1 MALGRGLGEILSEVE
16 EAYEKD
22 LNEMDSFELEEKG
35 ARVEELNVDTI
46 SPNPFQPRK
55 HFDAQALEELSQS
68 ISAHGLLQPIVV
80 IEKEEGYLLI
90 AGERRLRAHKLA
102 KLETIKAIIADVDI
116 DEVRLRELALL
127 ENIQRE
133 NLNAIEL
140 AQSYSE
146 LIKVHNITHDELSNI
161 VHKSRSQI
169 TNTMRLLTLSSYV
182 QEQVASEK
190 ISQGH
195 AKVLVGL
202 DEKKQKIIIDSV
214 IGQKLSVRD
223 AEKMVKTHKETTA
236 EPIHVPVSTPKVIV
250 EDLLSKYAETI
261 KNTLPFQYQIKK
273 KSLEIYFENE
283 KDIENF
289 LELITAQ
296 KEKKPSTIFGRILN

>member
-22 LNEMDSFELEEKG
+22 LSGINSFELEAQG
-35 ARVEELNVDTI
+35 ARVEELLVDSITA
-46 SPNPFQPRK
+46 NPFQPRK
-55 HFDAQALEELSQS
+55 HFDEQALKELSQS
-68 ISAHGLLQPIVV
+68 ILEHGLLQPIVV
-80 IEKEEGYLLI
+80 IEKEDGYLLI

-102 KLETIKAIIADVDI
+102 KLTNIKAIIADVEI
-116 DEVRLRELALL
+116 DEVRLRELALI

-140 AQSYSE
+140 ANSYAE
-146 LIKVHNITHDELSNI
+146 LIEVHNITHDDLSTI

-169 TNTMRLLTLSSYV
+169 TNTMRLLSLSTYAQGQLV
-182 QEQVASEK
+182 EGK

-202 DEKKQKIIIDSV
+202 DEKKQKIVIDSV

-223 AEKMVKTHKETTA
+223 TENMVKSYKGNVPTA
-236 EPIHVPVSTPKVIV
+236 IAKRVNPS
-250 EDLLSKYAETI
+250 LLEKYADVLAE
-261 KNTLPFQYQIKK
+261 TLPFKHK
-273 KSLEIYFENE
+273 LKAKSIEISFENE
-283 KDIENF
+283 KEVETF
-289 LELITAQ
+289 LVQLQAMN
-296 KEKKPSTIFGRILN
+296 EKKINTLFKRILK

>member
-1 MALGRGLGEILSEVE
+1 MALGRGLGDILSEVE

-22 LNEMDSFELEEKG
+22 LSDIDSFELEVQG
-35 ARVEELNVDTI
+35 ARVEDLLVESI

-55 HFDAQALEELSQS
+55 HFDEQALNELSAS
-68 ISAHGLLQPIVV
+68 IKEHGLLQPIVV
-80 IEKEEGYLLI
+80 IEKEDGYLLI

-102 KLETIKAIIADVDI
+102 KIDTIKAIIADADI
-116 DEVRLRELALL
+116 DDIKLRELALL

-140 AQSYSE
+140 ANSYSE
-146 LIKVHNITHDELSNI
+146 LIDVHDITHDELSSV

-169 TNTMRLLTLSSYV
+169 TNTMRLLSLSDYV
-182 QEQVASEK
+182 QKKLIENK

-202 DEKKQKIIIDSV
+202 DEKKQKVIIDSV

-223 AEKMVKTHKETTA
+223 TETMVKNYKGS
-236 EPIHVPVSTPKVIV
+236 VSIDKQKVANV
-250 EDLLSKYAETI
+250 DLLHSYVKSFEEMLDVNHKIKSKSI
-261 KNTLPFQYQIKK
+261 
-273 KSLEIYFENE
+273 EIYFNDTEE
-283 KDIENF
+283 IESF
-289 LELITAQ
+289 LEVFAAF
-296 KEKKPSTIFGRILN
+296 KEKKSSGLLGRILK

>member
-22 LNEMDSFELEEKG
+22 LSDIDSFELEAQGVK
-35 ARVEELNVDTI
+35 VEELLVESIT
-46 SPNPFQPRK
+46 PNPFQPRK
-55 HFDAQALEELSQS
+55 HFDEGALRELSGS
-68 ISAHGLLQPIVV
+68 IKEHGLLQPIVV
-80 IEKEEGYLLI
+80 IEKEDGYLLI

-102 KLETIKAIIADVDI
+102 KIETIKAIIAEADI
-116 DEVRLRELALL
+116 DEIRLRELALI

-140 AQSYSE
+140 ANSYAE
-146 LIKVHNITHDELSNI
+146 LIDVHKITHDELSSV

-169 TNTMRLLTLSSYV
+169 TNTMRLLTLSTYAK
-182 QEQVASEK
+182 EQLVLNK

-202 DEKKQKIIIDSV
+202 DDKKQKVIIDSI

-223 AEKMVKTHKETTA
+223 AEAMVKNYKEGKDNSEKIIVKSNSLIKKYTDTLA
-236 EPIHVPVSTPKVIV
+236 E
-250 EDLLSKYAETI
+250 L
-261 KNTLPFQYQIKK
+261 LPFHYKIKT
-273 KSLEIYFENE
+273 KSIEISFSDE
-283 KDIENF
+283 KEIENF
-289 LELITAQ
+289 LTFLR
-296 KEKKPSTIFGRILN
+296 KE